1 MGRQRDT
8 SPATDRMDLE
18 SIKHDRHSRYQ
29 EIQKMTKNDPRWNRM
44 LRKLA
49 SDAAYNSFAV
59 TVESAGGKRMAQK
72 AQAVIDRTRFLIE
85 DKKKFRGWTKGLL
98 RDGDLFLQL
107 IVENNEIVKA
117 KKLAAEITHTRMNA
131 EGEFPKDK
139 KPYYQQSKRNPYDA
153 EKEFD
158 EWEIVH
164 LKWDTE
170 GRRTVWQ
177 FALEFCASGVE
188 TFRIS

>member
-1 MGRQRDT
+1 M
-8 SPATDRMDLE
+8 
-18 SIKHDRHSRYQ
+18 
-29 EIQKMTKNDPRWNRM
+29 
-44 LRKLA
+44 
-49 SDAAYNSFAV
+49 
-59 TVESAGGKRMAQK
+59 
-72 AQAVIDRTRFLIE
+72 
-85 DKKKFRGWTKGLL
+85 

-170 GRRTVWQ
+170 DGETVWQ

-188 TFRIS
+188 TFRIG